1 MQRLAEKPVQAAWAN
16 ADAGEPQPAM
26 PTPAGSASTRPLTGA
41 RLRVLHV
48 INRLDTGGTEHG
60 VLKLMEGLDHNL
72 FEHRLC
78 TTRGFDP
85 HVARLHNLEEKVY
98 VAGRN
103 ETRRQFA
110 VFRLARIMRAY
121 RPCIVHSRNWGA
133 IEAIPAAR
141 LAGVPV
147 VVHSEHGYEVDMLAG
162 LPRRRRLLRRAF
174 YAMADS
180 VFTVTEEL
188 RAYHAGQAW
197 VSPQKIRVLYN
208 GVDTR
213 RFAPH
218 PEVRARVREQLGL
231 SAGSFVVGTV
241 GRLVPIKDHPTL
253 LKAAEA
259 LIRGG
264 ANVSVLLVGAGSERA
279 RLEQLV
285 ENSPNLRGHV
295 VLAGAAENV
304 PDLLNAM
311 DVFVLPSLC
320 EGMSNTLLE
329 AMASGL
335 PVMATRVGG
344 NPELVQEDQSGWLFA
359 PGDVSNLAAGLLRLA
374 DSRNLRCAWGTAA
387 RLRAVTQF
395 GLDQMLERYRNLY
408 VELAR
413 GRGIPAQG

>member
-1 MQRLAEKPVQAAWAN
+1 MQRLAE
-16 ADAGEPQPAM
+16 DTDTGELRLSQVA
-26 PTPAGSASTRPLTGA
+26 PTGSASVQPPFLGTRLK
-41 RLRVLHV
+41 VLHV
-48 INRLDTGGTEHG
+48 INRLDTGGTEYG
-60 VLKLMEGLDHNL
+60 VLKLMKGLDYPL

-85 HVARLHNLEEKVY
+85 QVARRLNLEKNVY
-98 VAGRN
+98 VAGRSDA
-103 ETRRQFA
+103 RLQFA
-110 VFRLARIMRAY
+110 AFRLARIMRAY
-121 RPCIVHSRNWGA
+121 RPHIVHSRNWGA
-133 IEAIPAAR
+133 IEAILAAR

-147 VVHSEHGYEVDMLAG
+147 AIHSEHGYEVDMLAG

-188 RAYHAGQAW
+188 RSYHASQAW
-197 VSPQKIRVLYN
+197 LSPEKIRVLYN
-208 GVDTR
+208 GVDTF
-213 RFAPH
+213 RFAAR
-218 PEVRARVREQLGL
+218 PEVRLRVREQLGL

-264 ANVSVLLVGAGSERA
+264 LTVSVLLVGAGPERA

-285 ENSPNLRGHV
+285 EDSPNLRGRV
-295 VLAGAAENV
+295 VLTGATENV

-311 DVFVLPSLC
+311 DAFVLPSLC

-335 PVMATRVGG
+335 PVIATRVGG
-344 NPELVQEDQSGWLFA
+344 NPELVQENHSGWLFA
-359 PGDVSNLAAGLLRLA
+359 PGDVNDLAAGLGRLA
-374 DSRNLRCAWGTAA
+374 HSRNLRCTLGAAA

-395 GLDQMLERYRNLY
+395 GLDHMLESYRNLY

-413 GRGIPAQG
+413 RRRIPAKG